1 MRAYADTS
9 VLVSPYVLDNNSAR
23 AAALIK
29 SATLPISITRFSE
42 AEMTNAFYLRLLREE
57 VTSAQIGAAQ
67 SLFQEGIDN
76 GIFEVRPL
84 SPAVF
89 DRAKRLSEKHTMR
102 LGTRTLDVLHVAA
115 ALVSKAEM
123 FHTFDVKQGKL
134 AKAEGLLVR

>member
-1 MRAYADTS
+1 LRSYADTS
-9 VLVSPYVLDNNSAR
+9 VLVSLYVLDNNSAR

-67 SLFQEGIDN
+67 SLFQEDIDN
-76 GIFEVRPL
+76 GIFEVGPL

-115 ALVSKAEM
+115 ALVLKAEM